1 VTTQGLVLR
10 IVPVGSYAGRARAV
24 VERSALVNRRNWL
37 LVVSGVVEPLF
48 YLFALG
54 IGFGGIIGNL
64 TAPDGHPVSYAA
76 YVAPGL
82 LAASAMNGAVH
93 DATFNVFMKLKY
105 AKVYDGMLAT
115 PLGPMDVALGEIS
128 WSLLRGGI
136 YAAGFLAVMAALGLI
151 TSPWALLALPAALL
165 VAFGFASVGMAAATL
180 LRSWQDFDL
189 ILLVVMPMFL
199 FSTTFFPITV
209 YPAAIRVGV
218 ECLPLYHGI
227 ELMRQLTSGAVG
239 WSALGHVAYFAAM
252 VAVGGWL
259 ATRRLG
265 KLLLT

>member
-1 VTTQGLVLR
+1 MLLR

-37 LVVSGVVEPLF
+37 LVMSGIFEPLF

-54 IGFGGIIGNL
+54 IGFGGIVGNL
-64 TAPDGHPVSYAA
+64 TGPDGHEISYAA

-93 DATFNVFMKLKY
+93 DSTFNIFLKLRY
-105 AKVYDGMLAT
+105 AKVYDAMLAT
-115 PLGPMDVALGEIS
+115 PLGPTDVAVGEIS
-128 WSLLRGGI
+128 WSLIRGGI

-151 TSPWALLALPAALL
+151 ASPWALLALPAALL
-165 VAFGFASVGMAAATL
+165 VAFGFAAVGMGAATL

-189 ILLVVMPMFL
+189 ILLVQMPMFL

-209 YPAAIRVGV
+209 YPEPIRIAV

-227 ELMRQLTSGAVG
+227 ELMRDLTSGAVTWG
-239 WSALGHVAYFAAM
+239 ILGHVAYFAIM
-252 VAVGGWL
+252 VALGGWF
-259 ATRRLG
+259 AARRLG
-265 KLLLT
+265 TLLLT

>member
-1 VTTQGLVLR
+1 MTVLR

-37 LVVSGVVEPLF
+37 LVLSGIFEPLF

-54 IGFGGIIGNL
+54 IGFGGIVGNL
-64 TAPDGHPVSYAA
+64 TGPDGSPISYAA

-105 AKVYDGMLAT
+105 AKVYDAMLAT
-115 PLGPMDVALGEIS
+115 PLGPTDVAVGEIS
-128 WSLLRGGI
+128 WSLIRGGI
-136 YAAGFLAVMAALGLI
+136 YAAGFLAVTAALGLI

-165 VAFGFASVGMAAATL
+165 IAFGFAAVGMGASTL

-189 ILLVVMPMFL
+189 ILLVQMPMFL

-209 YPAAIRVGV
+209 YPGPIQIAVK
-218 ECLPLYHGI
+218 CLPLYHGI
-227 ELMRQLTSGAVG
+227 ELMRAFTSGAVTWG
-239 WSALGHVAYFAAM
+239 ILGHVAYFAIM
-252 VAVGGWL
+252 VVAGGWF
-259 ATRRLG
+259 AARRLG

>member
-1 VTTQGLVLR
+1 MLLR

-37 LVVSGVVEPLF
+37 LVLSGIFEPLF

-54 IGFGGIIGNL
+54 IGFGGIVGNL
-64 TAPDGHPVSYAA
+64 AGPDGQAISYAA

-105 AKVYDGMLAT
+105 AKVYDAMLAT
-115 PLGPMDVALGEIS
+115 PLGPTDVALGEIS
-128 WSLLRGGI
+128 WSLIRGGI

-165 VAFGFASVGMAAATL
+165 IAFGFAAVGMGASTL

-189 ILLVVMPMFL
+189 ILLVQMPMFL
-199 FSTTFFPITV
+199 FSTTFFPLTV
-209 YPAAIRVGV
+209 YPEPIQIAVQ
-218 ECLPLYHGI
+218 CLPLYHGI
-227 ELMRQLTSGAVG
+227 ELMRDLTSGAVTWG
-239 WSALGHVAYFAAM
+239 ILGHVAYFAIM
-252 VAVGGWL
+252 VALGGWF
-259 ATRRLG
+259 AARRLG

>member
-1 VTTQGLVLR
+1 MLLR

-37 LVVSGVVEPLF
+37 LVLSGIFEPMF

-54 IGFGGIIGNL
+54 IGFGGIVGTL
-64 TAPDGHPVSYAA
+64 TGPDGQAVSYAA

-105 AKVYDGMLAT
+105 AKVYDAMLAT
-115 PLGPMDVALGEIS
+115 PLGPTDVALGEIS
-128 WSLLRGGI
+128 WSLIRGGI
-136 YAAGFLAVMAALGLI
+136 YAAGCLAVMAALGLI

-165 VAFGFASVGMAAATL
+165 IAFGFAAVGMGASTL

-189 ILLVVMPMFL
+189 ILLVQMPMFL
-199 FSTTFFPITV
+199 FSTTFFPLTV
-209 YPAAIRVGV
+209 YPEPIQIAVQ
-218 ECLPLYHGI
+218 CLPLYHGI
-227 ELMRQLTSGAVG
+227 ELMRDLTSGAVTWG
-239 WSALGHVAYFAAM
+239 ILGHVAYFAIM
-252 VAVGGWL
+252 VALGGWF
-259 ATRRLG
+259 AARRLG

>member
-1 VTTQGLVLR
+1 MTTQGLVLR

-54 IGFGGIIGNL
+54 IGFGGVIGNL
-64 TAPDGHPVSYAA
+64 TDPSGHPISYAA

-93 DATFNVFMKLKY
+93 DSTFNIFLKLKY
-105 AKVYDGMLAT
+105 AKVYDAMLAT

-136 YAAGFLAVMAALGLI
+136 YAAGFLAAMTALGLI

-165 VAFGFASVGMAAATL
+165 VAFGFAAVGMGAATL
-180 LRSWQDFDL
+180 MRSWQDFDL

-209 YPAAIRVGV
+209 YPPAVRIAV

-227 ELMRQLTSGAVG
+227 ELMRQFTTGAVS
-239 WSALGHVAYFAAM
+239 WSALGHVAYFAIM
-252 VAVGGWL
+252 VVVGGWF

>member
-1 VTTQGLVLR
+1 MLLR

-37 LVVSGVVEPLF
+37 LVMSGIFEPLF

-54 IGFGGIIGNL
+54 IGFGGIVGNL
-64 TAPDGHPVSYAA
+64 TGPDGHEISYAA

-93 DATFNVFMKLKY
+93 DSTFNIFLKLRY
-105 AKVYDGMLAT
+105 AKVYDAMLAT
-115 PLGPMDVALGEIS
+115 PLGPTDVAVGEIS
-128 WSLLRGGI
+128 WSLIRGGI

-151 TSPWALLALPAALL
+151 ASPWALLALPAALL
-165 VAFGFASVGMAAATL
+165 VAFGFAAVGMGAATL

-189 ILLVVMPMFL
+189 ILLVQMPMFL

-209 YPAAIRVGV
+209 YPEPIRIAV

-227 ELMRQLTSGAVG
+227 ELMRDLTSGVVTWG
-239 WSALGHVAYFAAM
+239 ILGHVAYFAIM
-252 VAVGGWL
+252 VALGGWF
-259 ATRRLG
+259 AARRLG
-265 KLLLT
+265 TLLLT

>member
-1 VTTQGLVLR
+1 MLLR

-37 LVVSGVVEPLF
+37 LVMSGIFEPLF

-54 IGFGGIIGNL
+54 IGFGGIVGDL
-64 TAPDGHPVSYAA
+64 TGPDGQAVSYAA

-93 DATFNVFMKLKY
+93 DSTFNIFLKLRY
-105 AKVYDGMLAT
+105 AKVYDAMLAT
-115 PLGPMDVALGEIS
+115 PLGPTDVAVGEIS
-128 WSLLRGGI
+128 WSLIRGGI

-151 TSPWALLALPAALL
+151 ASPWALLALPAALL
-165 VAFGFASVGMAAATL
+165 VAFGFAAVGMGAATL

-189 ILLVVMPMFL
+189 ILLVQMPMFL
-199 FSTTFFPITV
+199 FSTTFFPLTV
-209 YPAAIRVGV
+209 YPEPIRIAVQ
-218 ECLPLYHGI
+218 CLPLYHGI
-227 ELMRQLTSGAVG
+227 ELMRALTSGAVTWG
-239 WSALGHVAYFAAM
+239 ILGHVGYFAIM
-252 VAVGGWL
+252 VALGGWF
-259 ATRRLG
+259 AARRLG

>member
-1 VTTQGLVLR
+1 MAALLLR
-10 IVPVGSYAGRARAV
+10 VVPVGSYAGRAHAV

-37 LVVSGVVEPLF
+37 LVLSGVFEPLF

-54 IGFGGIIGNL
+54 IGFGGIVGDL
-64 TAPDGHPVSYAA
+64 TGPDGHPISYAA

-93 DATFNVFMKLKY
+93 DSTFNIFLKLKY
-105 AKVYDGMLAT
+105 AKVYDAMLAT
-115 PLGPMDVALGEIS
+115 PLGPMDVAFGEIS
-128 WSLLRGGI
+128 WSLIRGGI

-151 TSPWALLALPAALL
+151 TSPWAVLALPAALL
-165 VAFGFASVGMAAATL
+165 VACGFAAVGVGVATL

-199 FSTTFFPITV
+199 FSTTFYPITV
-209 YPAAIRVGV
+209 YPVYIQVAVQ
-218 ECLPLYHGI
+218 CLPLYHGI
-227 ELMRQLTSGAVG
+227 ELMRQLTAGAVG
-239 WSALGHVAYFAAM
+239 WSALGHAAYFAAM
-252 VAVGGWL
+252 VLVGGWF
-259 ATRRLG
+259 ATRRFG